1 MKVQNVHNNK
11 NSNKS
16 VRAGAGVCA
25 CAGDINKMHTI
36 LLTIRDSAANDV
48 LEGAQINQLRTSVP
62 HHSSGCLWQASSVGH
77 IVVTASGGV
86 DVDESTSN
94 QIALVDN
101 GLIQ

>member
-1 MKVQNVHNNK
+1 
-11 NSNKS
+11 
-16 VRAGAGVCA
+16 
-25 CAGDINKMHTI
+25 MHTI
-36 LLTIRDSAANDV
+36 LLTIKDSAANDV

-77 IVVTASGGV
+77 IVVTASGCAVVIDIASICTTVGV